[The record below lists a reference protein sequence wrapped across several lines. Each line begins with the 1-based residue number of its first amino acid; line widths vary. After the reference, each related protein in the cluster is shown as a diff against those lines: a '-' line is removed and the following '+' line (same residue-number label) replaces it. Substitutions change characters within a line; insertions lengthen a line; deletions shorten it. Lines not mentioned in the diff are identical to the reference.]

1 MKRKRLSKLAIF
13 FLSLFLLFP
22 VKTVLAAETNAN
34 EDGDLTGDLLYPRL
48 LDDAGLLT
56 DSEAAEL
63 LDQLDEVSKRQNFDV
78 VIITVEG
85 LENDTPQQFADDIY
99 DYCGYG
105 YGENHD
111 GILLLL
117 SMEDRDWAIST
128 TGYGITAFTSS
139 GQEYLVDQ
147 FKPYLSDGNYAKA
160 FQIFVEECDD
170 FLTQAANGEPYGKGN
185 MPYIPLSWFHIV
197 IALGVGLLI
206 GGITVGVMAGSMKSV
221 RKQAAARDY
230 LREGS
235 LNLTD
240 SRDVFLYRTLD
251 RRERPKEDDDHSD
264 VHTSSS
270 GTSHGGSSGKF

>member
-1 MKRKRLSKLAIF
+1 MKRKRLSKLVIF

-22 VKTVLAAETNAN
+22 VKTVLAEEAN
-34 EDGDLTGDLLYPRL
+34 IDDTSDLVYPRL

-56 DSEAAEL
+56 DAEAAEL
-63 LDQLDEVSKRQNFDV
+63 LNQLDEVSERQNFDV
-78 VIITVEG
+78 VIITVDSLGDE
-85 LENDTPQQFADDIY
+85 TAQQFADEVY
-99 DYCGYG
+99 EACGYG
-105 YGENHD
+105 YGEDHD
-111 GILLLL
+111 GILLLI

-128 TGYGITAFTSS
+128 TGYGITAFTRS

-147 FKPYLSDGNYAKA
+147 FKPDLSDGNYLKA
-160 FQIFVEECDD
+160 FQIFVEKSDD

-185 MPYIPLSWFHIV
+185 MPYIPLSWLHIV
-197 IALGVGLLI
+197 IAAGIGLLI
-206 GGITVGVMAGSMKSV
+206 GGITVGVMAGGMKSV
-221 RKQAAARDY
+221 KRQAAAKDY

>member
-1 MKRKRLSKLAIF
+1 MKRKRLSKLVIF

-22 VKTVLAAETNAN
+22 VKTVLAEEAN
-34 EDGDLTGDLLYPRL
+34 IDDTSDLVYPRL

-56 DSEAAEL
+56 DAEAAEL
-63 LDQLDEVSKRQNFDV
+63 LNQLDEVSERQNFDV
-78 VIITVEG
+78 VIITVDSLGDE
-85 LENDTPQQFADDIY
+85 TAQQFADEVY
-99 DYCGYG
+99 EACGYG
-105 YGENHD
+105 YGEDHD
-111 GILLLL
+111 GILLLI

-128 TGYGITAFTSS
+128 TGYGITAFTRS

-147 FKPYLSDGNYAKA
+147 FKPDLSDGNYLKA
-160 FQIFVEECDD
+160 FQIFAEKSDD

-185 MPYIPLSWFHIV
+185 MPYIPLSWLHIV
-197 IALGVGLLI
+197 IAAGIGLLI
-206 GGITVGVMAGSMKSV
+206 GGITVGVMAGGMKSV
-221 RKQAAARDY
+221 RRQAAAKDY

>member
-1 MKRKRLSKLAIF
+1 MKRKRLSKLVIF

-22 VKTVLAAETNAN
+22 VKTVLAEEAN
-34 EDGDLTGDLLYPRL
+34 IDDTSDLVYPRL

-56 DSEAAEL
+56 DAEAAEL
-63 LDQLDEVSKRQNFDV
+63 LNQLDEVSERQNFDV
-78 VIITVEG
+78 VIITVDSLGDE
-85 LENDTPQQFADDIY
+85 TAQQFADEVY
-99 DYCGYG
+99 EACGYG
-105 YGENHD
+105 YGEDHD
-111 GILLLL
+111 GILLLI

-128 TGYGITAFTSS
+128 TGYGITAFTRS

-147 FKPYLSDGNYAKA
+147 FKPDLSDGNYLKA
-160 FQIFVEECDD
+160 FQIFVEKSDD

-185 MPYIPLSWFHIV
+185 MPYIPLSWLHIV
-197 IALGVGLLI
+197 IAAGIGLLI
-206 GGITVGVMAGSMKSV
+206 GGITVGVMAGGMKSV
-221 RKQAAARDY
+221 RRQAAAKDY

>member
-1 MKRKRLSKLAIF
+1 MKRKRLSKLVIF

-22 VKTVLAAETNAN
+22 VKTVLAEEAN
-34 EDGDLTGDLLYPRL
+34 IDDTSDLVYPRL

-56 DSEAAEL
+56 DAEAAEL
-63 LDQLDEVSKRQNFDV
+63 LNQLDEVSERQNFDV
-78 VIITVEG
+78 VIITVDSLGDE
-85 LENDTPQQFADDIY
+85 TAQQFADEVY
-99 DYCGYG
+99 EACGYG
-105 YGENHD
+105 YGEDHD
-111 GILLLL
+111 GILLLI

-128 TGYGITAFTSS
+128 TGYGITAFTRS

-147 FKPYLSDGNYAKA
+147 FKPDLSDGNYLKA
-160 FQIFVEECDD
+160 FQIFVEKSDD

-185 MPYIPLSWFHIV
+185 MPYIPLSWLHIV
-197 IALGVGLLI
+197 IAAGIGLLI
-206 GGITVGVMAGSMKSV
+206 GGITVGGMAGDMKSV
-221 RKQAAARDY
+221 RKQAAAKDY

>member
-1 MKRKRLSKLAIF
+1 MKRKRLSKLVIF

-22 VKTVLAAETNAN
+22 VKTVLAEEENI
-34 EDGDLTGDLLYPRL
+34 DDISDLAYPRL

-56 DSEAAEL
+56 DAEAAEL
-63 LDQLDEVSKRQNFDV
+63 LNQLDEVSERQNFDV
-78 VIITVEG
+78 VIITVDSLGDE
-85 LENDTPQQFADDIY
+85 TAQQFADEVY
-99 DYCGYG
+99 EACGYG
-105 YGENHD
+105 YGEDHD
-111 GILLLL
+111 GILLLI

-128 TGYGITAFTSS
+128 TGYGITAFTRS

-147 FKPYLSDGNYAKA
+147 FKPDLSDGNYLKA
-160 FQIFVEECDD
+160 FQIFAEKSDD

-185 MPYIPLSWFHIV
+185 MPYIPLSWLHIV
-197 IALGVGLLI
+197 IAAGIGLLI
-206 GGITVGVMAGSMKSV
+206 GGITVGVMAGGMKSV
-221 RKQAAARDY
+221 RRQAAAKDY

-235 LNLTD
+235 LNVTD

-270 GTSHGGSSGKF
+270 GTDHGGSSGKF

>member
-1 MKRKRLSKLAIF
+1 MKRKRLSKLVIF

-22 VKTVLAAETNAN
+22 VKTVLAEEENI
-34 EDGDLTGDLLYPRL
+34 DDISDLVYPRL

-56 DSEAAEL
+56 DAEAAEL
-63 LDQLDEVSKRQNFDV
+63 LNQLDEVSERQNFDV
-78 VIITVEG
+78 VIITVDSLGDE
-85 LENDTPQQFADDIY
+85 TAQQFADEVY
-99 DYCGYG
+99 EACGYG
-105 YGENHD
+105 YGEEHD
-111 GILLLL
+111 GILLLI

-128 TGYGITAFTSS
+128 TGYGITAFTRS

-147 FKPYLSDGNYAKA
+147 FKPDLSDGNYLKA
-160 FQIFVEECDD
+160 FQIFAEKSDD

-185 MPYIPLSWFHIV
+185 MPYIPLSWLHIV
-197 IALGVGLLI
+197 IAAGIGLLI
-206 GGITVGVMAGSMKSV
+206 GGITVGVMAGGMKSV
-221 RKQAAARDY
+221 RRQAAAKDY

>member
-1 MKRKRLSKLAIF
+1 MKRKRLSKLVIF

-22 VKTVLAAETNAN
+22 VKTVLAEEAN
-34 EDGDLTGDLLYPRL
+34 IDDTSDLVYPRL

-56 DSEAAEL
+56 DAEAAEL
-63 LDQLDEVSKRQNFDV
+63 LNQLDEVSERQNFDV
-78 VIITVEG
+78 VIITVDSLGDE
-85 LENDTPQQFADDIY
+85 TAQQFADEVY
-99 DYCGYG
+99 EACGYG
-105 YGENHD
+105 YGEDHD
-111 GILLLL
+111 GILLLI

-128 TGYGITAFTSS
+128 TGYGITAFTRS

-147 FKPYLSDGNYAKA
+147 FKPDLSDGNYLKA
-160 FQIFVEECDD
+160 FQIFVEKSDD

-185 MPYIPLSWFHIV
+185 MPYIPLSWLHIV
-197 IALGVGLLI
+197 IAAGIGLLI
-206 GGITVGVMAGSMKSV
+206 GGITVGVMAGGMKSV
-221 RKQAAARDY
+221 RKQAAAKDY